1 LFVSNDPP
9 WKRLVSLP
17 ELLDPETLEPD
28 VPLLLGEV
36 VVPDEDELE
45 LSAPLLVA
53 LLPLEGCVELLL
65 ELLLELSGLLEVE
78 LLWFGSVDS
87 LPEVDVPEVSCALL
101 SETLPEI
108 LVLELSVVEL
118 SRLPLAEV
126 EPAAAPTPDSEVL
139 IDVLL

>member
-1 LFVSNDPP
+1 MFVSNDPP

-17 ELLDPETLEPD
+17 ELLDPETPEPD

-36 VVPDEDELE
+36 LVPDEDELE

-53 LLPLEGCVELLL
+53 LLPLEGCV

-108 LVLELSVVEL
+108 LVLELSVVEV

>member
-53 LLPLEGCVELLL
+53 RLPLEGCV

-78 LLWFGSVDS
+78 LLWFGCVDS
-87 LPEVDVPEVSCALL
+87 LPEFDVPEVPCALL

-108 LVLELSVVEL
+108 LVLELSVVEV

-126 EPAAAPTPDSEVL
+126 EPAPAPTPDSEVL

>member
-1 LFVSNDPP
+1 M
-9 WKRLVSLP
+9 SLP
-17 ELLDPETLEPD
+17 ELLDPETPEPD

-36 VVPDEDELE
+36 LVPDEDELE

-65 ELLLELSGLLEVE
+65 ELSGLLEVE
-78 LLWFGSVDS
+78 LLWFGCVDS

-108 LVLELSVVEL
+108 LVLELSVVEV

>member
-17 ELLDPETLEPD
+17 ELLEPETLEPD

-36 VVPDEDELE
+36 LVPDEDELE

-53 LLPLEGCVELLL
+53 LLPLEGCV